1 MKVSAHDLANAG
13 LCTKDLADRWA
24 APLNET
30 MERFQINTPMR
41 AAQFLAQTA
50 HESGGFRMTVENL
63 NYSAEALLRVFRKY
77 FPSDEMARAY
87 ARQPEKIANRVY
99 GGRMGNGDEA
109 SGDGWRFRGRG
120 LIQLTGRANYTA
132 FAREIAIDVIRDPDR
147 VERAPLAA
155 VSAGWFWSRNNLNAI
170 ADSGDVEAVTR
181 RVNGGTH
188 GLNDRRRYF
197 EGALRAF
204 RSKAA

>member
-1 MKVSAHDLANAG
+1 MRVSAHDLAAAG
-13 LCTKDLADRWA
+13 LCAKEAADRWA
-24 APLNET
+24 APLSET
-30 MERFQINTPMR
+30 MERFKINTPMR
-41 AAQFLAQTA
+41 AAQFLAQVA
-50 HESGGFRMTVENL
+50 HESGGFRLTVENL
-63 NYSAEALLRVFRKY
+63 NYSADALLRVFRKY
-77 FPSDEMARAY
+77 FPTDEMARAY

-120 LIQLTGRANYTA
+120 LIQLTGRSNYAA
-132 FAREIAIDVIRDPDR
+132 FARDMAIDVIREPDR

-155 VSAGWFWSRNNLNAI
+155 ISAGWFWDRNNLNVI
-170 ADSGDVEAVTR
+170 ADTGDVEAVTR

-188 GLNDRRRYF
+188 GLDDRRRYY
-197 EGALRAF
+197 ENAMRAF